1 VKGAAYKSL
10 KFSLFKIR
18 KINFLRV
25 SMITAKA
32 LIKKKRETNGKRCI
46 NFFKIIFE
54 FTLCKGITLKTNV

>member
-32 LIKKKRETNGKRCI
+32 LIKKKEKQMEKGVL
-46 NFFKIIFE
+46 IF
-54 FTLCKGITLKTNV
+54 LK